1 MIAKLND
8 GFELE
13 IPDNFSNN
21 TELLDEA
28 RQTEKNP
35 LMIFPL
41 SLRLLGEEQRDLLY
55 EHLRGKDGVV
65 PFDAFCKSLNE
76 LMEYSKEGKNS
87 SASPN

>member
-1 MIAKLND
+1 MIAKLSD

-21 TELLDEA
+21 TELLEEI
-28 RQTEKNP
+28 RKMEKDP
-35 LMIFPL
+35 FMIFQV
-41 SLRLLGEEQRDLLY
+41 SIRFLGEEKRSLLY
-55 EHLRGKDGVV
+55 EHLRGEDGVV
-65 PFDAFCKSLNE
+65 PFDKFCKSLNE